1 MAEGNPNPQNSR
13 DLIKGALIKIDELES
28 ELESLKAEKNE
39 PIAIIGMGCR
49 FPGGANNPDAL
60 WDLLAKGTD
69 AITEVPSTRW
79 DIHQLYD
86 ADLNAPG
93 KMNTRFGGFVNNVTD
108 FDPEFFGISP
118 REAASMDPQQRL
130 LLEVCWE
137 ALENADINPQI
148 LYGVSAGVFIGIIA
162 YDYGQRILGINR
174 INEIDAYAGT
184 GSSLGVAAGR
194 LSYTLGLTGPSLSVD
209 TACSSSLVTVHL
221 ACESL
226 KRKECNLAIAGG
238 VNLMLEPGL
247 SVNFSKAHMLAPD
260 GKCKTFDSSAD
271 GYVRGEGCGVVVLK
285 RLSDALAANDPIL
298 ALIKGS
304 AVNQDGASGG
314 LTIPSGPSQA
324 SVIRQALKNAGCEPS
339 AVDYIEAHGTGTS
352 LGDPIELGSL
362 DQVFSHGRKSDHPLL
377 VGSIKTNV
385 GHLEAA
391 AGIAGIMKLV
401 LSLKHEQIPPH
412 LNCTN
417 PTNRFPW
424 SEKPIQIAQHLSK
437 WERSDKARIAGIS
450 SFGFSGTNAHIL
462 IEEAP
467 TKSTLETKRGDDS
480 NNAPQLLNLS
490 AQTPEALFELAKS
503 YKTKLQGQDAKDIYQ
518 LCASASQ
525 SRSKLKYRLSILAN
539 TKIEL
544 ERNISDYL
552 DHSPSPEIAVSLSS
566 EKTNHEIAFLF
577 TGQGSQYPGMGKE
590 LYASQAEFKKWI
602 DHCESILKKYGDTD
616 LTTLLFKSDS
626 EILNQSL
633 YTQPSLFCLEYS
645 LAKFWQALGVQ
656 PSLLIGH
663 SLGEYVAACLA
674 GVFSLEDAIAIIHK
688 RASLM
693 QALPRN
699 GAMAAVSASAEILTP
714 YLKEFSETISIAA
727 INSDSI
733 CVLSGNETNLNR
745 LLEKLKAEKIGSKML
760 QVSHAFHSQLM
771 EPMMAEFER
780 SLTPISFGRA
790 QIPII
795 SNLTGMLA
803 DDSISTPAYWLRHVR
818 EAVQFSKSIDTLKD
832 SGIDIC
838 IEVGPN
844 PVLSA
849 MASEKLSQQIL
860 IPSLKQNQA
869 SDWQFLQSLGKLN
882 ALGLEINWESIY
894 PRASLTHVSLPNY
907 PFQRERYWIERS
919 FGSTPKKVSQNTHPL
934 VGALLT
940 LPGTSTNQLRYENY
954 LDCNKPYLQEHRV
967 FSQAILPAT
976 AFIEMAIAAFL
987 ETDSSLPIG
996 ISEFEID
1003 QALFISQS
1011 NEMHTQIVLEL
1022 EQHETEF
1029 CIYSNN
1035 PISVNAQG
1043 KWVLNSHGKIKRLDK
1058 SSTPQPINI
1067 KHLKDSF
1074 KESVSISEF
1083 YESCN
1088 LRRIEYGESYQL
1100 IRELWHNEKQAF
1112 AKIDLANNADT
1123 HSQRYYAY
1131 PTIFDAC
1138 LQTLW
1143 AVLPQ
1148 GGKDEIW
1155 LPIGLE
1161 HLKLY
1166 QSFGNN
1172 IFCHVQLKTA
1182 PTEQMQLADIQVLSS
1197 DGKILCAIENIKAKK
1212 ATPLQLQ
1219 SLSMPA
1225 KEADSLLYD
1234 IEWQSSPLRNRDI
1247 SDSQLMQKGSWL
1259 AFADETNLAS
1269 ELQAKCKNAGI
1280 ECILVS
1286 KGSSFI
1292 EKDAQH
1298 FEINPQD
1305 PQSFEMLFERLGA
1318 LKIINCIYLWGLDI
1332 TQSPNDQQPLSD
1344 QLRLAW
1350 EAPLYL
1356 TQALEKTASQNE
1368 CSLTFITRNAFSI
1381 NRFSKPNIGHSPL
1394 LGLGKSIAAEIQNL
1408 NCTVIDLDA
1417 VTSIN
1422 NPAAEAA
1429 ILFSE
1434 LNQVRTVDTEN
1445 QVAYRDAQRYVSRLK
1460 HANHLT
1466 LPASP
1471 SYRLAIPSSG
1481 SLADL
1486 SWQSCERKAPA
1497 ANEVEIEVHT
1507 TGLNFKDILLALHR
1521 VNAVGDGLGVECAG
1535 TIARVGPGVTQFSVG
1550 DRVLAMVPGSLS
1562 RFVCAPVATTAA
1574 LPPDLEDGAAA
1585 TIPITFLTSAYA
1597 LESLAKI
1604 GPGDRVLI
1612 HAGTGG
1618 VGQAAIQI
1626 AQRAGAQVFATASQ
1640 GKWQILEDLGVKH
1653 IFDSRTT
1660 EFESAINQLTDGKGV
1675 DIVLNSLAGEFT
1687 DASLRLLKPGGRF
1700 LEIGITDLRTP
1711 DQVEQISPGIKYFP
1725 IDLMDLYR
1733 DERTL
1738 LQTLLQG
1745 LLERFAKGE
1754 LKPLPY
1760 QLYPASTV
1768 ETAFRTMQ
1776 QAKHTGKV
1784 VIDLNQNPVKIEGE
1798 ASYLIL
1804 GGLGD
1809 LGLALT
1815 QWLIDQ
1821 NAQHIVLVGR
1831 TPPSSEKQS
1840 YIDTLCNKGADIQY
1854 LQANISDAEELKN
1867 VFEILSNSKHPLKG
1881 IFQCAGVV
1889 DDGMLS
1895 QQNSHRFKKVL
1906 SSKMDST
1913 WLVHHYSKNLPI
1925 DFLALF
1931 SSATSMLG
1939 APGQANYVVAN
1950 TFLDELAHYRHAQGL
1965 RTFSINWGA
1974 WNQIG
1979 LAARMNLHDHLAKQ
1993 GIKPIDPALAF
2004 RALGEI
2010 LQSDSIQ
2017 VGAMDIDWGTYL
2029 SKNNRPSFFS
2039 NLAEKLGNDQSS
2051 SQSIYSSLLQELQA
2065 TPKEDQ
2071 SPLMQAY
2078 VAQNVAA
2085 VLGIPKSR
2093 KMDRM
2098 QGFFDMGMDSLTSV
2112 ELKNRLSAD
2121 LKISFPATLAFD
2133 HPNISSLADHLLS
2146 KLMDSRPSI
2155 SIDKTIDNDAE
2166 LKAIAALS
2174 EEDAE
2179 ETLKQA
2185 LREMGFDSK

>member
-49 FPGGANNPDAL
+49 FPGGANNPEAL

-69 AITEVPSTRW
+69 AITEVPNTRW
-79 DIHQLYD
+79 DIQQLYD

-108 FDPEFFGISP
+108 FNPEFFGISP

-137 ALENADINPQI
+137 ALENADINPQS

-271 GYVRGEGCGVVVLK
+271 GYVRGEGCGIVVLK

-362 DQVFSHGRKSDHPLL
+362 DQVFSQGRKSNHPLL

-417 PTNRFPW
+417 PTDRFPW

-437 WERSDKARIAGIS
+437 WERSEKARIAGIS

-467 TKSTLETKRGDDS
+467 TRQTLETKSTVDRNHS
-480 NNAPQLLNLS
+480 PQLLNIS
-490 AQTPEALFELAKS
+490 AQSPEALYELAKS
-503 YKTKLQGQDAKDIYQ
+503 YQIKIQSQDTKDLYQ
-518 LCASASQ
+518 ICASASQ

-539 TKIEL
+539 AKKEL
-544 ERNISDYL
+544 EKNISDYL
-552 DHSPSPEIAVSLSS
+552 NHSPSPEIATSQSG

-577 TGQGSQYPGMGKE
+577 TGQGSQYPGMGRE
-590 LYASQAEFKKWI
+590 LYTSQPEFKKWI
-602 DHCESILKKYGDTD
+602 DHCESILKKYSDID
-616 LTTLLFKSDS
+616 LTTLLFNSDS
-626 EILNQSL
+626 ETLNQSL

-693 QALPRN
+693 QALPKN

-714 YLKEFSETISIAA
+714 YLKEFSTTISIAA
-727 INSDSI
+727 NNSDAI
-733 CVLSGNETNLNR
+733 CVLSGNAVDLNL

-771 EPMMAEFER
+771 EPMLAEFEQF
-780 SLTPISFGRA
+780 LAPISFGRT

-795 SNLTGMLA
+795 SNLTGLLA
-803 DDSISTPAYWLRHVR
+803 DDSVSTPAYWLRHVR
-818 EAVQFSKSIDTLKD
+818 EAVQFSKSIDTLKE
-832 SGIDIC
+832 SGIGIC

-844 PVLSA
+844 PILSA
-849 MASEKLSQQIL
+849 MASEKLSEQIL

-882 ALGLEINWESIY
+882 ALGLAINWESIY

-919 FGSTPKKVSQNTHPL
+919 FGSTPKVVSQNTHPL
-934 VGALLT
+934 VGALLS
-940 LPGTSTNQLRYENY
+940 LPGVSTDQLRYDNY
-954 LDCNKPYLQEHRV
+954 LDCNKPYLQEHQV

-987 ETDSSLPIG
+987 EADSSLPIS
-996 ISEFEID
+996 IRDFEID
-1003 QALFISQS
+1003 QALFIPQG
-1011 NEMHTQIVLEL
+1011 NEIHTQIVLQL
-1022 EQHETEF
+1022 KQDETEF
-1029 CIYSNN
+1029 FIYSNN
-1035 PISVNAQG
+1035 PISENRQN
-1043 KWVLNSHGKIKRLDK
+1043 KWIANSHGKIKHLDE
-1058 SSTPQPINI
+1058 SSMPQPIDI
-1067 KHLKDSF
+1067 GRLKNSF
-1074 KESVSISEF
+1074 KERISISEF
-1083 YESCN
+1083 YESCK
-1088 LRRIEYGESYQL
+1088 LRGIEYGSSYQL
-1100 IRELWHNEKQAF
+1100 IRELWLNENQAF
-1112 AKIDLANNADT
+1112 AKINLADNVDPHLQHFHT
-1123 HSQRYYAY
+1123 Y

-1138 LQTLW
+1138 LQTLL

-1166 QSFGNN
+1166 HSFGTN
-1172 IFCHVQLKTA
+1172 IFCHVQLKTD
-1182 PTEQMQLADIQVLSS
+1182 PTEQVQLANIEVLSS
-1197 DGKILCAIENIKAKK
+1197 SGVILCIIDNIKAKK

-1219 SLSMPA
+1219 NLLMPA
-1225 KEADSLLYD
+1225 KEVASLLYD
-1234 IEWQSSPLRNRDI
+1234 IEWQSSPLRNTDI
-1247 SDSQLMQKGSWL
+1247 SDSEVTKNFCWL
-1259 AFADETNLAS
+1259 VFADEMHLA
-1269 ELQAKCKNAGI
+1269 EQLQVQCKNVDI
-1280 ECILVS
+1280 ECILIT
-1286 KGSSFI
+1286 KGSSFV
-1292 EKDAQH
+1292 EQDTQH
-1298 FEINPQD
+1298 FEVNPQD
-1305 PQSFEMLFERLGA
+1305 PKSFELLFERLGTH
-1318 LKIINCIYLWGLDI
+1318 KINNCIYLWGLDI
-1332 TQSPNDQQPLSD
+1332 TQTLHYEQALSD

-1356 TQALEKTASQNE
+1356 AQALEKSSGQNK
-1368 CSLTFITRNAFSI
+1368 CNLTFITRNAFSV
-1381 NRFSKPNIGHSPL
+1381 NRFNSPNLGHSPL
-1394 LGLGKSIAAEIQNL
+1394 LGLGKSIAAEIPNL
-1408 NCTVIDLDA
+1408 NCTVIDLD
-1417 VTSIN
+1417 VSHTKTD
-1422 NPAAEAA
+1422 PAAEAA

-1434 LNQVRTVDTEN
+1434 LTRARTAETEH
-1445 QVAYRDAQRYVSRLK
+1445 QVAYRGAQRYVPRLQ

-1466 LPASP
+1466 LPATA
-1471 SYRLAIPSSG
+1471 SYRLSIPTSG

-1486 SWQSCERKAPA
+1486 SWQSCERKDPVAD
-1497 ANEVEIEVHT
+1497 EVEIEVHA

-1535 TIARVGPGVTQFSVG
+1535 TVARVGPGVTQFAVG

-1562 RFVCAPVATTAA
+1562 RFACAPVATTAA
-1574 LPPDLEDGAAA
+1574 LPPDLEDAAAA
-1585 TIPITFLTSAYA
+1585 TIPITFLTAAYA
-1597 LESLAKI
+1597 LQSLAKI

-1626 AQRAGAQVFATASQ
+1626 AQQAGAQVFATASQ
-1640 GKWQILEDLGVKH
+1640 GKWQILKDLGVKY

-1660 EFESAINQLTDGKGV
+1660 AFEAEINQLTDGKGV

-1687 DASLRLLKPGGRF
+1687 DASLRLLKSGGRF

-1711 DQVEQISPGIKYFP
+1711 AQVEQICSGVQYFP

-1733 DERTL
+1733 DERTVLQKL
-1738 LQTLLQG
+1738 LQA

-1798 ASYLIL
+1798 ANYLIL

-1815 QWLIDQ
+1815 KWLIDQ
-1821 NAQHIVLVGR
+1821 NAKHVVLVCR
-1831 TPPSSEKQS
+1831 TPPSPEKQS
-1840 YIDTLCNKGADIQY
+1840 YIDLLCNKGATIEY
-1854 LQANISDAEELKN
+1854 IQANISNAEELKN
-1867 VFEILSNSKHPLKG
+1867 VFEILANSRYPLKG

-1895 QQNSHRFKKVL
+1895 QQNVHRFKEVL
-1906 SSKMDST
+1906 SPKMDST
-1913 WLVHHYSKNLPI
+1913 WLVHHYSKNFPI

-1950 TFLDELAHYRHAQGL
+1950 TFLDELAYYRHAQGL

-1993 GIKPIDPALAF
+1993 GIKPIDPTVAF
-2004 RALGEI
+2004 HALGEI
-2010 LQSDSIQ
+2010 LQSDAIQ
-2017 VGAMDIDWGTYL
+2017 IGAMDIDWSTYL

-2039 NLAEKLGNDQSS
+2039 NLIEKLDGDKSNHQTVH
-2051 SQSIYSSLLQELQA
+2051 SSLLQELQT

-2071 SPLMQAY
+2071 GLLLQAY

-2112 ELKNRLSAD
+2112 ELKNRLSTD
-2121 LKISFPATLAFD
+2121 LKITFPATLAFD
-2133 HPNISSLADHLLS
+2133 HPNITSLAEHLLH
-2146 KLMDSRPSI
+2146 KLIDGQSSTT
-2155 SIDKTIDNDAE
+2155 IDKTIDNDAE
-2166 LKAIAALS
+2166 LKAIEALS

-2179 ETLKQA
+2179 ESLKQA
-2185 LREMGFDSK
+2185 LREMGFDNK